1 MRKLYHVPKT
11 GAEVVIIDERLSNWL
26 LMCIPKYCKYN
37 IVKNTG
43 FIPYVRSLSFFLKLI
58 KYILRFGLTSKSLIL
73 AIIGELKPKV
83 VITFIDNN
91 VVSYGLYRIYPD
103 ISFISVQNGT
113 RSLLEIDAV
122 GGDKFDYDNYY
133 GFGLYEKEL
142 FLSKGSSFL
151 NYHATGSLKL
161 GLFLSRYNYFPNK
174 IKKNNT
180 ICFVSQ
186 FRRNIMINDVHH
198 HHQFIE
204 MSKELYRATVNY
216 AILNECNVN
225 VAMSNNALD
234 ADYNSEINY
243 FKKIISADI
252 VTFFEN
258 NHNHNLD
265 FTSYKIAIE
274 SDIVIGMDS
283 TLLMEMYGC
292 KKRVVW
298 GIDSQLGFS
307 EYSGLEVLAGCDDSF
322 DLDFF
327 NKKLDF
333 LLQMNDE
340 KYNAL
345 TRKSRE
351 FFFMNSDKPYPHEVI
366 KDDIDQYLNSIV

>member
-1 MRKLYHVPKT
+1 MRKLCHVPKT
-11 GAEVVIIDERLSNWL
+11 GAEVLIVDERLSNWL
-26 LMCIPKYCKYN
+26 VQCIPRYCKYN
-37 IVKNTG
+37 IVKNIG
-43 FIPYVRSLSFFLKLI
+43 FIPYVRSVSFFLKLI
-58 KYILRFGLTSKSLIL
+58 KYVSRFGLTEKSLIL

-91 VVSYGLYRIYPD
+91 VVSYGLFRIYHD
-103 ISFISVQNGT
+103 IRFISIQNGIRT
-113 RSLLEIDAV
+113 LVEIDTV

-142 FLSKGSSFL
+142 FLSKGGSFL
-151 NYHATGSLKL
+151 NYHAAGSVKL
-161 GLFLSRYNYFPNK
+161 GLFLSKYNYYPNK
-174 IKKNNT
+174 IKKNTT

-186 FRRNIMINDVHH
+186 FRRSIMINGEHH